1 MLTIGANGWMV
12 NVIHLPFTERVMS
25 LQKRKNSKN
34 WYYSFQYKGRKYI
47 GTTGTQNKT
56 KALQVER
63 ELRNKIHAQVF
74 FGQSE
79 TITLQD
85 ALNKYVESRQDL
97 AYHRGMQ
104 STIRKILGCR
114 LHPKTLEKIPCY
126 GLAADKFI
134 HDFQTKDLERLIQK
148 RKAEGSKAET
158 LKHEVG
164 LIRATMN
171 EMFKLG
177 YQVNRNII
185 YPTFKTSSR
194 LRYLDLN
201 EELALL
207 RELDPN
213 TVRSGI
219 KSLEMRDHE
228 MTRNLQDNYDVVIF
242 LLDTGCRYSEAANI
256 PWSSINIEQRTIH
269 LYRSKVSNEDS
280 LYMSNRLQDV
290 LIRRFKERN
299 SCARYVFENKS
310 GEARGYSPQSIK
322 KAIDRAGLN
331 NAEVVKEK
339 GGKVTLHTLRHSF
352 ASKMVREGVSLFEVS
367 TLLGHSDLK
376 MTQRYAHLAPNIA
389 SRKAVNILNKMH
401 S

>member
-1 MLTIGANGWMV
+1 MA
-12 NVIHLPFTERVMS
+12 

-34 WYYSFQYKGRKYI
+34 WYYSFQCKGKKYI

-56 KALQVER
+56 KAMQVER
-63 ELRNKIHAQVF
+63 ELRNKIH
-74 FGQSE
+74 GQIFLGESE
-79 TITLQD
+79 TITIEE
-85 ALNKYVESRQDL
+85 ALNKYVESRQEL

-126 GLAADKFI
+126 GLPADKCI
-134 HDFQTKDLERLIQK
+134 HELQTKDVERLVQK

-177 YQVNRNII
+177 YQVNRDII

-213 TVRSGI
+213 TDRNGV
-219 KSLEMRDHE
+219 KPLESRDQE

-256 PWSSINIEQRTIH
+256 PWSSINLEVGTIN
-269 LYRSKVSNEDS
+269 LYRSKVGNEDY
-280 LYMSNRLQDV
+280 LFMSNRLQEV
-290 LIRRFKERN
+290 MTRRFAERREG
-299 SCARYVFENKS
+299 SRYVFENKKGS
-310 GEARGYSPQSIK
+310 ARGYCPQSIR
-322 KAIDRAGLN
+322 KAITRAGLN
-331 NAEVVKEK
+331 DPDIVKEK

-352 ASKMVREGVSLFEVS
+352 ASKMVKEGASLFEVA
-367 TLLGHSDLK
+367 TLLGHSDPK
-376 MTQRYAHLAPNIA
+376 MTQRYAHLAPNVA
-389 SRKAVNILNKMH
+389 SRKAVGILNKMH
-401 S
+401 SE

>member
-1 MLTIGANGWMV
+1 
-12 NVIHLPFTERVMS
+12 MS

-34 WYYSFQYKGRKYI
+34 WYYSFQYKAKKYI

-63 ELRNKIHAQVF
+63 ELRNKIHAQLF
-74 FGQSE
+74 FGQAE
-79 TITLQD
+79 TISLED

-134 HDFQTKDLERLIQK
+134 HDFQTKDLERLVQK

-185 YPTFKTSSR
+185 YPTFKISSR

-201 EELALL
+201 EEHALL

-228 MTRNLQDNYDVVIF
+228 MTRNLQDNHDVVIF

-280 LYMSNRLQDV
+280 LYMTNRLHEV
-290 LIRRFKERN
+290 LLRRYRERRL
-299 SCARYVFENKS
+299 CGRYVFENKS
-310 GEARGYSPQSIK
+310 GDARGYCPQSIK
-322 KAIDRAGLN
+322 KAIERAGLN
-331 NAEVVKEK
+331 AADVVQEK
-339 GGKVTLHTLRHSF
+339 GGRVTLHTLRHSF

-367 TLLGHSDLK
+367 TLLGHSDPK
-376 MTQRYAHLAPNIA
+376 MTQRYAHLAPNVA

-401 S
+401 T

>member
-1 MLTIGANGWMV
+1 MA
-12 NVIHLPFTERVMS
+12 

-34 WYYSFQYKGRKYI
+34 WYYSFQYKRKKYI

-56 KALQVER
+56 KAMQVER
-63 ELRNKIHAQVF
+63 ELRNKIH
-74 FGQSE
+74 GQIFLGESE
-79 TITLQD
+79 TITLEE
-85 ALNKYVESRQDL
+85 ALNKYVESRQEL

-126 GLAADKFI
+126 GLPADKCI
-134 HDFQTKDLERLIQK
+134 HELQTKDLERLVQT
-148 RKAEGSKAET
+148 RKAEGSKAEK

-177 YQVNRNII
+177 YQVNRDII

-213 TVRSGI
+213 TDRNGV
-219 KSLEMRDHE
+219 KPLESRDQE

-256 PWSSINIEQRTIH
+256 PWSSINLEAGTIN
-269 LYRSKVSNEDS
+269 LYRSKVGNEDY
-280 LYMSNRLQDV
+280 LFMSNRLEQV
-290 LIRRFKERN
+290 MIRRFAERREG
-299 SCARYVFENKS
+299 SRYVFENKKGS
-310 GEARGYSPQSIK
+310 ARGYCPQSIR
-322 KAIDRAGLN
+322 KAIARAGLN
-331 NAEVVKEK
+331 DPDIVKEK

-352 ASKMVREGVSLFEVS
+352 ASKMVKEGASLFEVA
-367 TLLGHSDLK
+367 TLLGHSDPK
-376 MTQRYAHLAPNIA
+376 MTQRYAHLAPNVA
-389 SRKAVNILNKMH
+389 SRKAVGILNKMH